1 MLNKV
6 AFVQLRATL
15 VSIGSKFVHGWEDEH
30 IETENRQK
38 TGFRVSREA
47 VGHYSAMEAQLY
59 DFILVERSA
68 CRCVTGGMIRQ
79 EALRLLPET
88 NFQASK

>member
-15 VSIGSKFVHGWEDEH
+15 VSIGSKFVHGWVDEH
-30 IETENRQK
+30 IMRLRIGK
-38 TGFRVSREA
+38 RSRWSL
-47 VGHYSAMEAQLY
+47 HYSAMEAQLY
-59 DFILVERSA
+59 DFILDERAA